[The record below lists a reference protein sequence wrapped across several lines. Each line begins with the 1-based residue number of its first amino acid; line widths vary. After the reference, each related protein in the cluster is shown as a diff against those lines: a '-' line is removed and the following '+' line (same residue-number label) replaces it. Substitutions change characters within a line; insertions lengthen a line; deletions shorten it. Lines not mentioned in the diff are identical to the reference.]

1 MGFGWMLAWKRK
13 EVTIRTL
20 YRVFLARL
28 HREAQIAGRLGRPH
42 INTVHDFGAGDEPY
56 IVIEYFVGSE
66 GILAGERE

>member
-1 MGFGWMLAWKRK
+1 MLTWKIK

-20 YRVFLARL
+20 SRAFLARL
-28 HREAQIAGRLGRPH
+28 RREAQIAGRLGRPH

-66 GILAGERE
+66 GILARERE

>member
-1 MGFGWMLAWKRK
+1 MLTWKRK

-28 HREAQIAGRLGRPH
+28 HREAQFAGRLGRPH

-56 IVIEYFVGSE
+56 IVITHFVGSE
-66 GILAGERE
+66 GILARERE